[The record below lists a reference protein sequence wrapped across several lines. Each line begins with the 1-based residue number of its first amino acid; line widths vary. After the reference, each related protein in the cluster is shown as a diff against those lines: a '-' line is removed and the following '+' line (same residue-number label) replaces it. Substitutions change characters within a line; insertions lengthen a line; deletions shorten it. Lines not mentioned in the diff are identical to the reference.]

1 MFCTVR
7 DGMTGAGVR
16 VGYVQAHVYF
26 RDSFF
31 LTSSIIIIILRME
44 SITET
49 GKLMTM
55 KKRLLS
61 LRTHKFTFMYCFQL
75 WNDYK

>member
-1 MFCTVR
+1 MHFAWNFSYLLYVGKYINVLKTCSIYQNEFIMFCTVR

-31 LTSSIIIIILRME
+31 
-44 SITET
+44 
-49 GKLMTM
+49 
-55 KKRLLS
+55 
-61 LRTHKFTFMYCFQL
+61 F
-75 WNDYK
+75 